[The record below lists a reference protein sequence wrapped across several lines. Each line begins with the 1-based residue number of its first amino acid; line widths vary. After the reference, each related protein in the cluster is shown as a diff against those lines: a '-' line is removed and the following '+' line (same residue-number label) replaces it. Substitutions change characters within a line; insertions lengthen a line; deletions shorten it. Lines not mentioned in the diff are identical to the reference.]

1 MLFTLSLLWCGVL
14 SVKGGKTW
22 FWVKSRPKRCCW
34 APRAVWGCKMG
45 FIQSLWQES
54 RPNVGIGEEEHE
66 GKSRKEG
73 KAELLPRAVT
83 WKGWDA
89 PKLSRR
95 IRQPREARG
104 VRFRL
109 SPSKARSHFPSNVS
123 QPISSLLAL
132 ILGRAWGFFF
142 FPRFGGKNPSNPKAL
157 GAVQVVF
164 LGNELFPSS
173 SGAQS
178 VALCALPAIEEL
190 GSLLGATIPLQAAVP
205 GDFRGVFC
213 SVCGN
218 ERGAGLAAVPAAG
231 VVHFEPHK
239 TVYFEFLAS
248 F

>member
-1 MLFTLSLLWCGVL
+1 MGFYPLKVEKRGFGR
-14 SVKGGKTW
+14 
-22 FWVKSRPKRCCW
+22 KSRPKRCCW

-54 RPNVGIGEEEHE
+54 RPNVGIGEEEHK
-66 GKSRKEG
+66 GKSGKEG

-95 IRQPREARG
+95 IRQPRQARG

-109 SPSKARSHFPSNVS
+109 SPSKARSHFPC

-132 ILGRAWGFFF
+132 IPGRAWGVF

-164 LGNELFPSS
+164 
-173 SGAQS
+173 
-178 VALCALPAIEEL
+178 
-190 GSLLGATIPLQAAVP
+190 
-205 GDFRGVFC
+205 
-213 SVCGN
+213 
-218 ERGAGLAAVPAAG
+218 
-231 VVHFEPHK
+231 
-239 TVYFEFLAS
+239 
-248 F
+248 

>member
-1 MLFTLSLLWCGVL
+1 MAGIPTQRWDWR
-14 SVKGGKTW
+14 GGTRRKKW
-22 FWVKSRPKRCCW
+22 EGGEGR
-34 APRAVWGCKMG
+34 APPQSSDLEGLGCSK
-45 FIQSLWQES
+45 
-54 RPNVGIGEEEHE
+54 
-66 GKSRKEG
+66 
-73 KAELLPRAVT
+73 AVT
-83 WKGWDA
+83 EDPSASGSA
-89 PKLSRR
+89 GGAIP
-95 IRQPREARG
+95 A
-104 VRFRL
+104 
-109 SPSKARSHFPSNVS
+109 SPSKARSHFPC

-132 ILGRAWGFFF
+132 IPGRAWGVFF

-157 GAVQVVF
+157 SAVQVVF

-218 ERGAGLAAVPAAG
+218 ERGARLAAVPAAG

>member
-1 MLFTLSLLWCGVL
+1 
-14 SVKGGKTW
+14 
-22 FWVKSRPKRCCW
+22 
-34 APRAVWGCKMG
+34 MG

-66 GKSRKEG
+66 GKSGKEG

-83 WKGWDA
+83 WKCWDA

-109 SPSKARSHFPSNVS
+109 SPSEARSHFPC

-132 ILGRAWGFFF
+132 IPGRAWGVF

-157 GAVQVVF
+157 SAVQVVF

-218 ERGAGLAAVPAAG
+218 ERGARLAAVPAAG

-239 TVYFEFLAS
+239 MVYFEFLA
-248 F
+248 